1 MGSVGGFFLSWWV
14 LSLAGLSPDVA
25 LSLAAVVMAVI
36 GAPMSAWAS
45 RADEDINSRAP
56 SPDTG
61 ADADV
66 VVVGEVPAQAP
77 GFVSRA
83 DILDEVDKAIVS
95 ATGPRVVSLV
105 GPPGAGKTQ
114 LAAAWLRSQVRT
126 RVSVVAWIV
135 AETEATLLD
144 GLAAVAERVGAA
156 PGETAVTVRAA
167 AARRWIESTGRSVAL
182 VFDNVVDV
190 DVVRRWLPAVGGAT
204 AVITGVRRAARDLGS
219 LVEVGPFPVST
230 AVGFLAERT
239 GLDDRSGAAAVAAEL
254 GALPLA
260 MSQAAAVIRVEGWSY
275 ATYLDRLR
283 SVSLDR
289 LLRRVDGDSYE
300 RGAAEAI
307 LLSIATITDGGP
319 DREAVDRVLTLL
331 SMLPAGCPR
340 DRLERACAALSVV
353 TDGGTAVAP
362 DQVARALARAT
373 AISLITLP
381 RGGRLVQMHRLV
393 QRVIRDRV
401 HVNGGID
408 AYRQAVDYVDPDWVQ
423 RRTLILLTAVQ
434 IPNGVGVALGTLGG
448 PLLGWAVGGP
458 VVAGLT
464 ISCSLAGGALS
475 ALPATWLMRRYG
487 RRPALVANHL
497 AGALG
502 GCLMFAA
509 AHLTS
514 VTLLLVGGTLFGA
527 GTAANLQSRYAAVD
541 LARPHVRGRTLSIVV
556 WSTTIGAIV
565 GPSLFPFIDRIG
577 RLAGAPAYASGFVG
591 SATMFTASAAAV
603 WWLMRPDPLLIA
615 RAENARQ
622 STAQSVPIY
631 PQPAA
636 VAGADLR
643 AAARIVLTDID
654 ARAGTAT
661 VMLAHAAMIAV
672 MIFGAIHVLEGHHAP
687 PALTGVGVMVGLHVA
702 AMYALSP
709 VMGVLVDHVGRRPT
723 IAGGIALIAGG
734 CLGIAIASPSLPVTT
749 LGLVS
754 IGFGWSACMVAGS
767 TLLSESAGPAD
778 RPAVQGF
785 CDIAMGVA
793 GGLAAI
799 CSGVVVTFFG
809 TAALGVAGAA
819 LMTALV
825 AVSFSHRARVPLP

>member
-1 MGSVGGFFLSWWV
+1 VVAVGGFFFSWWA
-14 LSLAGLSPDVA
+14 LSLAGLSSDVA

-45 RADEDINSRAP
+45 RADEDTDARTTRSDT
-56 SPDTG
+56 DTG
-61 ADADV
+61 TDV
-66 VVVGEVPAQAP
+66 TVVGEVPAQAA
-77 GFVSRA
+77 GFVGRA
-83 DILDEVDKAIVS
+83 DILDEVQKAIAS
-95 ATGPRVVSLV
+95 AAGPGVVSLV

-114 LAAAWLRSQVRT
+114 LAAAWLRSQVQA
-126 RVSVVAWIV
+126 RVSVVAWIG

-144 GLAAVAERVGAA
+144 GLAAVAESVGAA

-182 VFDNVVDV
+182 VFDNVVDIE
-190 DVVRRWLPAVGGAT
+190 VVRRWLPSVGGAT
-204 AVITGVRRAARDLGS
+204 VVITGVRRAARDLGS
-219 LVEVGPFPVST
+219 LVEVGPFPPSA

-239 GLDDRSGAAAVAAEL
+239 GLDDGSGAAAVAAEL

-283 SVSLDR
+283 SVPLDR

-307 LLSIATITDGGP
+307 LLSIATVTDGGP
-319 DREAVDRVLTLL
+319 EREAVDRVLTLL

-353 TDGGTAVAP
+353 TDGAIAVTP
-362 DQVARALARAT
+362 DQVARALARAE
-373 AISLITLP
+373 AISLITQP
-381 RGGRLVQMHRLV
+381 RGGRLIQMHRLV

-401 HVNGGID
+401 HVDGSID

-423 RRTLILLTAVQ
+423 RRTLTLITTVQ

-448 PLLGWAVGGP
+448 PLLGWSMGGP

-464 ISCSLAGGALS
+464 ASCSVAGGALF

-497 AGALG
+497 TGALG
-502 GCLMFAA
+502 GCLMFTA

-514 VTLLLVGGTLFGA
+514 VTLLLVGGALFGA
-527 GTAANLQSRYAAVD
+527 GSTANLQSRYAAVD

-556 WSTTIGAIV
+556 WSTTVGAIV
-565 GPSLFPFIDRIG
+565 GPSLFPFLDRIG
-577 RLAGAPAYASGFVG
+577 RLAGAPVYASGFVG

-622 STAQSVPIY
+622 GSGQSVPVY
-631 PQPAA
+631 PQPPA

-643 AAARIVLTDID
+643 AAARIVLTDTD
-654 ARAGTAT
+654 ARAGAAT
-661 VMLAHAAMIAV
+661 VALAHGAMVAI
-672 MIFGAIHVLEGHHAP
+672 MIFSAIHVLDGHHPP
-687 PALTGVGVMVGLHVA
+687 PALTGIGVMAGLHIA

-709 VMGVLVDHVGRRPT
+709 VMGLLVDHVGRRPT
-723 IAGGIALIAGG
+723 IAGGVVLIAGG
-734 CLGIAIASPSLPVTT
+734 CLVVAIADPSLPVAT

-754 IGFGWSACMVAGS
+754 IGLGWSASVVAGS
-767 TLLSESAGPAD
+767 TLLSESVDPAD

-785 CDIAMGVA
+785 GDIAMGVA
-793 GGLAAI
+793 GGAAAI
-799 CSGVVVTFFG
+799 SSGFVVMFLG
-809 TAALGVAGAA
+809 TAALGLLGAA
-819 LMTALV
+819 IMAALV
-825 AVSFSHRARVPLP
+825 VVSLSRRTRVPVP